1 MAVIV
6 CPALETTKSLRFED
20 VSIAS
25 WEFTTSPA
33 TSIEILDSARGPVAC
48 RMRSKLDWIQVDF
61 YDRRSMASGT
71 TMLRVLP
78 LYELERGNS
87 PHVRGGF
94 SDVAVA
100 TDPTNP
106 NLLKHQRL

>member
-1 MAVIV
+1 MAAIV
-6 CPALETTKSLRFED
+6 CPAPGTTKSLRFEE
-20 VSIAS
+20 VSIAGLA
-25 WEFTTSPA
+25 FIANPVNA
-33 TSIEILDSARGPVAC
+33 IEVLDSARGPVAC
-48 RMRSKLDWIQVDF
+48 RMRSKLDWIQVEF
-61 YDRRSMASGT
+61 YDRRSMASDT

-106 NLLKHQRL
+106 NLLNHQRL